1 MKKILLFLIA
11 IIGIVGC
18 TKSTEWVY
26 KELPNDY
33 QLWKNKNETYQIGKI
48 ENNKLMIEKNEVPIG
63 ITGNITGFT
72 IYQERYISVLLKD
85 EKTMDMYYVIDTKE
99 EELYGPL
106 NEEEYDYK
114 LTALGIMER
123 DDFTLTNPA
132 PENVEYK

>member
-26 KELPNDY
+26 KEFPNDY

-85 EKTMDMYYVIDTKE
+85 DTKANMYYVIDTKE
-99 EELYGPL
+99 EQLYGPL

-132 PENVEYK
+132 PEIVEYK